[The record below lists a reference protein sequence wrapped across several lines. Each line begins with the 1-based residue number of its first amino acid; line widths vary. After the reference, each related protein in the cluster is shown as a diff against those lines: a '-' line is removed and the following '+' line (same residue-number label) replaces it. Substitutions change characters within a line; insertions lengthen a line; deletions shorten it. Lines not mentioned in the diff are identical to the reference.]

1 MSSLRLCEH
10 HKLTR
15 LVCVVAARRF
25 VLSISAVHSRA
36 QFYFVINFNVNDARC
51 EMNVIIISHRCVCS
65 CVVAYVFRDCLRQA
79 DVFFFFI
86 AINLTQNRARRTRLI
101 ICSWRTMPSTTR
113 RDAQQKAPKRKF
125 QEPAIR
131 PIAMWAKPKA
141 LYDEM
146 SDAFV
151 KMRHIIK

>member
-86 AINLTQNRARRTRLI
+86 AINLTQNTRAPHKAYNMFVTNDAKHHKER
-101 ICSWRTMPSTTR
+101 CSTKST
-113 RDAQQKAPKRKF
+113 
-125 QEPAIR
+125 
-131 PIAMWAKPKA
+131 
-141 LYDEM
+141 
-146 SDAFV
+146 
-151 KMRHIIK
+151 